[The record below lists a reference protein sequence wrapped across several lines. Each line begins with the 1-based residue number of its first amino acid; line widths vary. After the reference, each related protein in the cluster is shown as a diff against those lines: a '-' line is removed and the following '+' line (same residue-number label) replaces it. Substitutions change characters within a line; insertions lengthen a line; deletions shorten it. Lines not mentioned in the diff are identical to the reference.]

1 MLQSRETAVG
11 HARKFSLEVGS
22 AYVRPLLIKTAS
34 SKRKI
39 RREESVGI
47 AKTIAE
53 RSDSSDAPVMQM
65 DSLG

>member
-1 MLQSRETAVG
+1 M
-11 HARKFSLEVGS
+11 
-22 AYVRPLLIKTAS
+22 RPLLIKTAS

-39 RREESVGI
+39 RREESMGI